1 MIELLSSDQT
11 NYFPIYFL
19 FILFS
24 AFQNRNNWQS
34 LEKVKI
40 GRETWETSDIIINT
54 SQCKV
59 IYMAQKDKQDGFN
72 LEIIF
77 LEVSNSRNG

>member
-1 MIELLSSDQT
+1 M
-11 NYFPIYFL
+11 
-19 FILFS
+19 
-24 AFQNRNNWQS
+24 
-34 LEKVKI
+34 VKI
-40 GRETWETSDIIINT
+40 GQETWETSDIIINT